1 MKEKIL
7 FIDRDG
13 TLIKEPSDFQIDS
26 FEKLEFV
33 SGAIT
38 WLSKLVK
45 ESDYRLVMVTNQD
58 GLGTSSFPEDTFWG
72 PQSLILK
79 TLAGEG
85 IVFDDILIDRSFE
98 EDNAITRKPRLG
110 LVQKYLD
117 GNWDIP
123 NSWVIGDRATD
134 VQFAKNLG
142 CKSVFISSKKN
153 ADADISTSSWETI
166 YKELKPKRTATISR
180 KTNETSIDVYI
191 NLDGVGKSNIDSGL
205 GFMNHMLDQL
215 AIHSGFD
222 IDIKCKGDLEV
233 DEHHTVEDIAITLG
247 EALKIAIGDKR
258 GINRFGFCLPM
269 DESRALVSLDF
280 SGRAYLVWNA
290 TFNREMI
297 GDTPT
302 ELFKHFFH
310 SFAYAAG
317 ITLNIEV
324 QGENEHHK
332 IEAIFKAFAKSI
344 KQAAVKEGYFLPT
357 TKGLL

>member
-1 MKEKIL
+1 MQPIL

-13 TLIKEPSDFQIDS
+13 TLIKEPDDFQIDS

-33 SGAIT
+33 PRVIT
-38 WLSKLVK
+38 WLSRLVK
-45 ESDYRLVMVTNQD
+45 ESNYRLVMVTNQD
-58 GLGTSSFPEDTFWG
+58 GLGTSSFPEETFWG
-72 PQSLILK
+72 PQNLLIK

-85 IVFDDILIDRSFE
+85 VVFDDILIDKSFE
-98 EDNAITRKPRLG
+98 NENSPNRKPRLG

-117 GNWDIP
+117 GNWDIS
-123 NSWVIGDRATD
+123 NSWVIGDRLTD
-134 VQFAKNLG
+134 VQFAKNIG
-142 CKSVFISSKKN
+142 CKSAYISTEKN
-153 ADADISTSSWETI
+153 ADADISTSSWEII
-166 YKELKPKRTATISR
+166 YNELRPKRIAFISR
-180 KTNETSIDVYI
+180 KTNETSIDVNI

-215 AIHSGFD
+215 AKHSGFD

-233 DEHHTVEDIAITLG
+233 DEHHTVEDIAIALG

-269 DESRALVSLDF
+269 DESRALVSLDL

-290 TFNREMI
+290 TFTREMI

-310 SFAYAAG
+310 SIAYAAG
-317 ITLNIEV
+317 ITLNIEA

-332 IEAIFKAFAKSI
+332 IEAIFKAFAKSL
-344 KQAAVKEGYFLPT
+344 KQAAIKDGDALPT
-357 TKGLL
+357 TKGLI